1 MKKSL
6 LSVIAIMITIIAN
19 ASAPSGNLH
28 VIYIT
33 TQNNAEITST
43 ENYISAAFYIDAMN
57 SGYTSL
63 GSATSQTAMKIRG
76 RGQSSW
82 NNYDKKPYRF
92 KLTVGTKLLDMSK
105 SKNFALI
112 ACADDDLA
120 FLRNTVGYRLSQM
133 LGLIYTPDRRAVEL
147 VLNGDYKGLY
157 FLVETVRIDKDRVPI
172 VKQNDNETDASLIS
186 GGWLLE
192 IDNADDPAQIIITEG
207 NGSKARF
214 TYKDPEILSTAQT
227 DYITSQLNTI
237 DDAIYS
243 NNINST
249 TWQNHIDIDSLA
261 RYYIVQEIMDNT
273 EAFYGSTYLFK
284 NRGADHK
291 WIFGPVWDFGNA
303 YRRNTQQFIYQ
314 NTPHTPQIWI
324 SEIAKY
330 PAFQAKVKEIWK
342 NFYANQYP
350 SLTSYIDNFTASI
363 SAAATCDVQRWPEYG
378 TADMQAK
385 KNEFIS
391 LLNARIQWLNER
403 WDETGIDNT
412 TISGGFKVSTSNGMI
427 TISASEDINIV
438 TIYDSMGKIISQVE
452 PKSTAYDHQSQN
464 GIYIVEIKT
473 NSQIFQTKVFV
484 K

>member
-1 MKKSL
+1 MKKNL
-6 LSVIAIMITIIAN
+6 LSAIAITIAFIAG
-19 ASAPSGNLH
+19 AVSPSGSLP
-28 VIYIT
+28 VIYVT

-43 ENYISAAFYIDAMN
+43 ENYINATFYIDAMN

-63 GSATSQTAMKIRG
+63 GSSTSQTAMKIRG

-82 NNYDKKPYRF
+82 NNYDKKPYRL

-172 VKQNDNETDASLIS
+172 VKQNDNETDATLIT

-192 IDNADDPAQIIITEG
+192 IDNAEDPAQIVITEG
-207 NGSKARF
+207 NGATARF
-214 TYKDPEILSTAQT
+214 TYKDPEALSTEQT
-227 DYITSQLNTI
+227 NYVTTQLNTI

-243 NNINST
+243 TDKTST
-249 TWQNHIDIDSLA
+249 TWQNHVDIDSLA

-284 NRGADHK
+284 NQGTDHK

-303 YRRNTQQFIYQ
+303 YRRSSQQFIYQ
-314 NTPHTPQIWI
+314 NSPYSPQIWI
-324 SEIAKY
+324 AEIVKF
-330 PAFQAKVKEIWK
+330 PAFQAKVKEVWK
-342 NFYANQYP
+342 DFYANQYP
-350 SLTSYIDNFTASI
+350 ALAAYIDSSVSSLT
-363 SAAATCDVQRWPEYG
+363 AAAACDVQRWPAYG
-378 TADMQAK
+378 TSDMQAK

-391 LLNARIQWLNER
+391 LLDARVEWLNSK
-403 WDETGIDNT
+403 WDEAGIDGVTVDAAVKVETLNGQIVVTSDKSIDCVSVYDMTGRQVAMVVTQSTGVTVECINGLYVVEVKT
-412 TISGGFKVSTSNGMI
+412 TGGVSHYKVC
-427 TISASEDINIV
+427 
-438 TIYDSMGKIISQVE
+438 
-452 PKSTAYDHQSQN
+452 
-464 GIYIVEIKT
+464 
-473 NSQIFQTKVFV
+473 V